1 MLGERFERELREQP
15 DVWRRIADSPLAAHL
30 AAALRDRQDVVLVG
44 SGSSLFVA
52 MLGALAFRRR
62 GVRAAAIAATE
73 AAFERGVYRGRT
85 VIALS
90 QSGRSTDVLHAIDV
104 LEPTRLVAITN
115 DSSAPLAERADVLI
129 DIAAGPE
136 TAVPATKSV
145 TAMVALLLW
154 AAAIVRGPS
163 DRGPETLARTA
174 GDVATWLADAGASA
188 DIDRA
193 AERIALRRSI
203 AVVGA
208 GYGVPIAAE
217 LALKIKESTY
227 VHAEGFAAGE
237 FRHGSVAMLDASTVL
252 IGVVDAAS
260 RDIVR
265 RPLTE
270 AARTDSLRYTIGES
284 VDDLPRLGPMT
295 GEAFNALAWL
305 VTGQLLALAIG
316 RHRGI
321 DGDVPRGLSKFVI

>member
-1 MLGERFERELREQP
+1 MLGERFEREIRDQP
-15 DVWRRIADSPLAAHL
+15 EVWRRIASAPLAANL

-52 MLGALAFRRR
+52 MLGALALRRR

-73 AAFERGVYRGRT
+73 AAFERGVSRGRT

-90 QSGRSTDVLHAIDV
+90 QSGRSTDVLQAIDV
-104 LEPTRLVAITN
+104 LEPARLVAITN

-129 DIAAGPE
+129 DIAAGLE
-136 TAVPATKSV
+136 RAVPATKSV

-163 DRGPETLARTA
+163 DRGPETLVRTA
-174 GDVATWLADAGASA
+174 DDVATWLADAEAAA

-193 AERIALRRSI
+193 AARIALRRSV

-227 VHAEGFAAGE
+227 VHAEGFASGE

-284 VDDLPRLGPMT
+284 IDDLPRLGPTT
-295 GEAFNALAWL
+295 GEAFNTLAWL

-321 DGDVPRGLSKFVI
+321 DGDAPRGLSKFVI